1 MEKRRRDMSAGLL
14 LAYGGLMLW
23 LLFWRERSMEGVP
36 YLHQLPMHVNFHPL
50 KTIRLYLGLLSA
62 HRPTLVRIAV
72 VNLLGNV
79 LMFVPLGFLLPGAV
93 PRLRKWYRVLITAAG
108 IVALVELMQM
118 LFLVGTCDVDDLILN
133 LIGTA
138 LGYGLFAAMG
148 HFMKK

>member
-1 MEKRRRDMSAGLL
+1 MEKRRRSISAGLL

-36 YLHQLPMHVNFHPL
+36 YLYQLPMHVNFHPL